1 MPPIWIGA
9 TWKMNKTLT
18 EAEEYLEVFSKRVL
32 SYDPLHLFLVLPF
45 THLATA
51 KKLLSDTGV
60 LLGAQ
65 NMHWEDSGEYTGE
78 ISPLMLSDI
87 GVDLVELGHSERRKY
102 FNEDDYSVNR
112 KVLAAIEHKLVP
124 LVCVGEQQVERD
136 FGIAKEIV
144 GRQVK
149 IALHNIP
156 KDSFL
161 DILVAYE
168 PVWAIG
174 ERGTAASANEA
185 EDMHSHI
192 RSVVTSVFGKEA
204 GKTIPLL
211 YGGSV
216 NTTNAREYVNM
227 PNIDGL
233 FVCRAGLD
241 PLTFLNLV
249 HSIRDSITSNLR
261 QGPIQDAQAGI

>member
-1 MPPIWIGA
+1 
-9 TWKMNKTLT
+9 
-18 EAEEYLEVFSKRVL
+18 
-32 SYDPLHLFLVLPF
+32 
-45 THLATA
+45 
-51 KKLLSDTGV
+51 
-60 LLGAQ
+60 
-65 NMHWEDSGEYTGE
+65 
-78 ISPLMLSDI
+78 MLSNI
-87 GVDLVELGHSERRKY
+87 GVDLVELGHSERRTY

-112 KVLAAIEHKLVP
+112 KVLAAIEHKIVP

-136 FGIAKEIV
+136 FEVAKEVV

-149 IALHNIP
+149 IALHNVP

-185 EDMHSHI
+185 EDMHYYI
-192 RSVVTSVFGKEA
+192 RSVVTSVFGKEV
-204 GKTIPLL
+204 GKKTPIL

-216 NTTNAREYVNM
+216 NTTNARDYVNM

-241 PLTFLNLV
+241 PLVFLNLV
-249 HSIRDSITSNLR
+249 HAIQDSISSNSRL
-261 QGPIQDAQAGI
+261 GSIQDTQAGT